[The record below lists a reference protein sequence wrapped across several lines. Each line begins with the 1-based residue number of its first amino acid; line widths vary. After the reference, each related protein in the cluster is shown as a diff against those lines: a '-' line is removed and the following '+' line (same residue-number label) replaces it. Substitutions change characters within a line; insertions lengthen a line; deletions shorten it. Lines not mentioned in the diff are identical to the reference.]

1 MTVDRVYRESER
13 TGKGEKMK
21 RVRCRPA
28 LASPPGLGLLLCV
41 FEPSAGF
48 EPVSSP

>member
-1 MTVDRVYRESER
+1 MTVDRAYRESER
-13 TGKGEKMK
+13 SGEGETMTC
-21 RVRCRPA
+21 VRCRPA
-28 LASPPGLGLLLCV
+28 LASPPVLGLPLCV